1 MSAPASGPILALDT
15 ATDQASVAV
24 VDGAG
29 RALALRQWE
38 SRRRHTV
45 ELAPTVRE
53 LLLEAGVTA
62 ADLAAVAVAIGPGSY
77 TGLRIGLALAKGLS
91 LATGCAVVGIP
102 TLDIVAAACSPP
114 LAVRTDPL
122 WAFLAAGRGRFIACR
137 YPPPKAGADST
148 GGARSGDWPDP
159 AATHAQSPEAILELA
174 AAPAWAAG
182 ELSGELAVALAAL
195 GLHVLPLPR
204 DPLLLARMA
213 QARLAS
219 GWRSDPALGP
229 VYAS

>member
-1 MSAPASGPILALDT
+1 MTASPTGPVLALDT

-29 RALALRQWE
+29 QAMALRQWE

-45 ELAPTVRE
+45 ELAPTVRQ

-62 ADLAAVAVAIGPGSY
+62 GDLAAVAVAIGPGSY

-91 LATGCAVVGIP
+91 LATGCPVVGIP

-114 LAVRTDPL
+114 LAARADPL
-122 WAFLAAGRGRFIACR
+122 WSVLTAGRGRFIACR
-137 YPPPKAGADST
+137 YAPPTAGADSF
-148 GGARSGDWPDP
+148 GGLRPVDWPDP
-159 AATHAQSPEAILELA
+159 AATRALTPEAILELV

-182 ELSGELAVALAAL
+182 ELSAELAQAMATL
-195 GLHVLPLPR
+195 GLRVLPQPR

-213 QARLAS
+213 RGRLAA
-219 GWRSDPALGP
+219 GWRSDPTLGP

>member
-1 MSAPASGPILALDT
+1 MTASAPGPVLALDT
-15 ATDQASVAV
+15 ATDRASVAV
-24 VDGAG
+24 VDAAG
-29 RALALRQWE
+29 QAMALRQWE

-45 ELAPTVRE
+45 ELAPTVRQ

-62 ADLAAVAVAIGPGSY
+62 GDLAAVAVAIGPGSY
-77 TGLRIGLALAKGLS
+77 TGLRIGLALAKGLA
-91 LATGCAVVGIP
+91 LVTGCPVVGIP

-137 YPPPKAGADST
+137 YPSTAGTDSF
-148 GGARSGDWPDP
+148 SGLRPVDWPDP
-159 AATHAQSPEAILELA
+159 AATLARSPEAILELV

-182 ELSGELAVALAAL
+182 ELSAELADAMAAL
-195 GLHVLPLPR
+195 GLRILPLPR
-204 DPLLLARMA
+204 DPVLLARLA
-213 QARLAS
+213 RARLAA
-219 GWRSDPALGP
+219 GWRCDPALGP